1 MNDVCQELQN
11 IKYQTMLLNHNS
23 KIYETTP
30 NTANIEFFLESEK
43 ESNKKKPWRKLSK
56 AIKLKKISIYA
67 EEYCK
72 ENDLQE
78 SKISELKDYLRQ
90 CLERKKLQRQKD
102 IVYDIDK
109 NTIKLINGLTY
120 NKNTNK
126 FTMRTR
132 DKKSYSSLK
141 YVLNK
146 SNGKHKGKHKG
157 KNKGKNKDKS
167 KTTKNKKAKN
177 KKVIESKID
186 SSLKE

>member
-1 MNDVCQELQN
+1 MSDVCQELQN

-43 ESNKKKPWRKLSK
+43 ESNKTKPWRKLSK
-56 AIKLKKISIYA
+56 AIKLKKLRKYS

-72 ENDLQE
+72 EHDLPE
-78 SKISELKDYLRQ
+78 SKVPELKKYLIQ

-102 IVYDIDK
+102 VVYDMEK
-109 NTIKLINGLTY
+109 NTIKLINGLIY

-126 FTMRTR
+126 FTMRVR
-132 DKKSYSSLK
+132 DKKSSSSLK

-146 SNGKHKGKHKG
+146 SSG
-157 KNKGKNKDKS
+157 KNKGKNKGKS
-167 KTTKNKKAKN
+167 KTKTTKNKKTIK
-177 KKVIESKID
+177 SKID
-186 SSLKE
+186 SNLKE